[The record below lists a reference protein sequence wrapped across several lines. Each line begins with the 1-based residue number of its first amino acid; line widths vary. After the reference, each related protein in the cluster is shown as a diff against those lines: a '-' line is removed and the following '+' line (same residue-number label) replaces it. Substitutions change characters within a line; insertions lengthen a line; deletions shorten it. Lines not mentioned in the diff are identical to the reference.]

1 MNKVSLCL
9 ALAAAALLA
18 GPASAR
24 PGAAGSPSLEGSGCA
39 SSSDTTA
46 RVLGSGKDGLPEQIS
61 IRFSRHVAQHSAGFS
76 SVRRQSGCTIV
87 LVVHAPAGKQFG
99 IAGARY
105 QGYAALPDGATAQ
118 QQSELAFGSSQ
129 AASLRSSLSGPFRA
143 SFDREVSLKPEEL
156 AWSPCEASVPL
167 TIRTELRLTV
177 TSAAS
182 ATVRMARQTYR
193 LAWRSCA
200 P

>member
-1 MNKVSLCL
+1 MNNVSLCL

-39 SSSDTTA
+39 SSSDTTV
-46 RVLGSGKDGLPEQIS
+46 RVQGSGKDGLPEQIG
-61 IRFSRHVAQHSAGFS
+61 IRFSRHVARHSPGFS
-76 SVRRQSGCTIV
+76 SVRRRSGCTIA

-99 IAGARY
+99 IAEARY
-105 QGYAALPDGATAQ
+105 QGYAALPDGASAQ
-118 QQSELAFGSSQ
+118 QQADVAFGSSQ
-129 AASLRSSLSGPFRA
+129 AASLRSSFAGPYRG
-143 SFDREVSLKPEEL
+143 SFDREVSLKLEEL

-182 ATVRMARQTYR
+182 ATVRMARHAYR
-193 LAWRSCA
+193 LVWRSCT